1 MYDSE
6 YCEKNIL
13 NFKDFHNNKVRIVL
27 NKFVDNG
34 TFIL

>member
-27 NKFVDNG
+27 NELAG
-34 TFIL
+34 SGPFIL